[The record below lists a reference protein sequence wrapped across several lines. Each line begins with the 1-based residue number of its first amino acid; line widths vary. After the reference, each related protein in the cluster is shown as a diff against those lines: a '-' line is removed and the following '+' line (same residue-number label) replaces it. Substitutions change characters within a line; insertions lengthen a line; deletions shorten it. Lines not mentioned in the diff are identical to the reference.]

1 MFQVMA
7 TNRPLRLC
15 FEAIF
20 ICCLSAATSFGA
32 TTELGRI
39 VIPANSSAQTAS
51 AGLQKLSGRNG
62 LLYIP
67 TDHAEPLPLLILL
80 HKASGSA
87 SEWFG
92 GSGSYAPYAD
102 KGHFIILAPES
113 PGQSWGTGPKK
124 WGYDYLAI
132 NRALEEA
139 FARCAIDRSRLAI
152 GGFSDGASYALSL
165 GLANG
170 DVFSYIVAFSPGFIV
185 RAQARGR
192 SGPKGVEVPLVYIAH
207 GSSDN
212 VLPIASTSRIFVS
225 SLRKNG
231 YNVEFR
237 EFSGGHYLSRQ
248 VADQAMSWLI
258 TAFMNAVQT
267 QGRSTAGAANDGT
280 LFGLAFIR
288 SRTGMEHALRRFG
301 RLARR

>member
-1 MFQVMA
+1 MSNVCAIISYNGDESPASIAF
-7 TNRPLRLC
+7 RGDFYLL
-15 FEAIF
+15 FERHDI
-20 ICCLSAATSFGA
+20 IRCQHRVGNDRDS
-32 TTELGRI
+32 
-39 VIPANSSAQTAS
+39 ANSSTQTTS

-67 TDHAEPLPLLILL
+67 ADHAEPLPVLILL
-80 HKASGSA
+80 HKAGGAA

-102 KGHFIILAPES
+102 EGRFIILAPES
-113 PGQSWGTGPKK
+113 PGQSWGTGPKQ
-124 WGYDYLAI
+124 WGYDYSAI

-170 DVFSYIVAFSPGFIV
+170 DVFSYIIAFSPGFIV
-185 RAQARGR
+185 RSQARGR
-192 SGPKGVEVPLVYIAH
+192 SGPRGVEVPLVYIAH
-207 GSSDN
+207 GLSDS

-237 EFSGGHYLSRQ
+237 EFSGGHHVSRQ
-248 VADQAMSWLI
+248 VANQAMSWLI
-258 TAFMNAVQT
+258 TAFHQRRSNPVK
-267 QGRSTAGAANDGT
+267 STAG
-280 LFGLAFIR
+280 R
-288 SRTGMEHALRRFG
+288 S
-301 RLARR
+301 

>member
-1 MFQVMA
+1 MA
-7 TNRPLRLC
+7 TNRLFRLG
-15 FEAIF
+15 FDVIF
-20 ICCLSAATSFGA
+20 IWCLSGATSFAA

-39 VIPANSSAQTAS
+39 VVPANSSAQTAS

-67 TDHAEPLPLLILL
+67 KDHTEPLPLLILL
-80 HKASGSA
+80 HKAGGSP

-102 KGHFIILAPES
+102 KGRFIILAPQS
-113 PGQSWGTGPKK
+113 PGQTWGTGPKK

-139 FARCAIDRSRLAI
+139 FARCAIDRNRLAI
-152 GGFSDGASYALSL
+152 GGFSDGASCALSL

-170 DVFSYIVAFSPGFIV
+170 DVFSNIIAFSPGFIV

-192 SGPKGVEVPLVYIAH
+192 SGPNGLEVPLVYIAH
-207 GSSDN
+207 GQSDN

-231 YNVEFR
+231 YNVEFT
-237 EFSGGHYLSRQ
+237 EFSGGHHLSRQ
-248 VADQAMSWLI
+248 VADQAMSWLT
-258 TAFMNAVQT
+258 TAFHER
-267 QGRSTAGAANDGT
+267 RSNPRKID
-280 LFGLAFIR
+280 
-288 SRTGMEHALRRFG
+288 SSHS
-301 RLARR
+301 

>member
-170 DVFSYIVAFSPGFIV
+170 DVFSYVIAFSPGFIV
-185 RAQARGR
+185 RSQARGR
-192 SGPKGVEVPLVYIAH
+192 QGPRGVEVPLVYIAH
-207 GSSDN
+207 GLSDN

-237 EFSGGHYLSRQ
+237 EFSRGHYLSRQ

-258 TAFMNAVQT
+258 TAFHER
-267 QGRSTAGAANDGT
+267 RSNPRKIDSR
-280 LFGLAFIR
+280 R
-288 SRTGMEHALRRFG
+288 S
-301 RLARR
+301 